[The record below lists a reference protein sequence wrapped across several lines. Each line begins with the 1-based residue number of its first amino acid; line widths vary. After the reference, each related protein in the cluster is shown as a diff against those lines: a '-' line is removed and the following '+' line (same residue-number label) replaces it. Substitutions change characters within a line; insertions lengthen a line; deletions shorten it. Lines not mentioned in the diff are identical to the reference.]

1 MNMFMELCLA
11 ALLAVAAEN
20 VIFTGGIGF
29 SRVLRA
35 ARKPKTIAL
44 YSCFVWLFSLASA
57 LTACYLGPVLLSNST
72 LLFMRP
78 AVYAFCAALAY
89 LLVAFVLKTFLPKIY
104 GKVGA
109 ILSPAAINCIVLS
122 MPYMQRSF
130 AMRPHEAA
138 GFAIGT
144 GVAFFLAALVLSE
157 ALARYRNEYMPKA
170 FRGLPSVL
178 IYVGILS
185 MVFVGVTGGRLFG

>member
-1 MNMFMELCLA
+1 
-11 ALLAVAAEN
+11 
-20 VIFTGGIGF
+20 
-29 SRVLRA
+29 
-35 ARKPKTIAL
+35 
-44 YSCFVWLFSLASA
+44 
-57 LTACYLGPVLLSNST
+57 
-72 LLFMRP
+72 
-78 AVYAFCAALAY
+78 
-89 LLVAFVLKTFLPKIY
+89 
-104 GKVGA
+104 
-109 ILSPAAINCIVLS
+109 
-122 MPYMQRSF
+122 
-130 AMRPHEAA
+130 MRPHEAA

>member
-1 MNMFMELCLA
+1 MNPFMEIGMV
-11 ALLAVAAEN
+11 ALLSIAAEN
-20 VIFTGGIGF
+20 LIFTGGIGF

-35 ARKPKTIAL
+35 ARKPKTIGF
-44 YSCFVWLFSLASA
+44 YSLFVGLFSLASA
-57 LTACYLGPVLLSNST
+57 LTACFLGPALLSNST

-78 AVYAFCAALAY
+78 AIYALCAAVVY
-89 LLVAFVLKTFLPKIY
+89 MLVAFLMKAFLPKVY
-104 GKVGA
+104 ERAGP
-109 ILSPAAINCIVLS
+109 ILAPAAINCIVLS

-130 AMRPHEAA
+130 TLQPHEAV

-157 ALARYRNEYMPKA
+157 AMARYHNENMPKA

-185 MVFVGVTGGRLFG
+185 MVFVGITGGRLFG

>member
-1 MNMFMELCLA
+1 MNTWMEVGFT
-11 ALLAVAAEN
+11 ALLAVTAEN
-20 VIFTGGIGF
+20 LIFTGGIGF

-35 ARKPKTIAL
+35 ARKPKTIGI
-44 YSCFVWLFSLASA
+44 YSLLVGGVSLVSA
-57 LTACYLGPVLLSNST
+57 LVACFLGPVLLSNST

-78 AVYAFCAALAY
+78 AIYAFCAALAY
-89 LLVAFVLKTFLPKIY
+89 ILAAFLMKTFLPGIY
-104 GKVGA
+104 DKVGA
-109 ILSPAAINCIVLS
+109 VLAPAAINCIVLS

-130 AMRPHEAA
+130 TLQPHEAV

-157 ALARYRNEYMPKA
+157 ALERYRNENMPRA

-185 MVFVGVTGGRLFG
+185 MVFVGITGGRLFG

>member
-1 MNMFMELCLA
+1 MGSEMC
-11 ALLAVAAEN
+11 
-20 VIFTGGIGF
+20 I
-29 SRVLRA
+29 RDR
-35 ARKPKTIAL
+35 
-44 YSCFVWLFSLASA
+44 
-57 LTACYLGPVLLSNST
+57 

-78 AVYAFCAALAY
+78 AIYAFCAALAY
-89 LLVAFVLKTFLPKIY
+89 ILAAFLMKTFLPGIY
-104 GKVGA
+104 DKVGA
-109 ILSPAAINCIVLS
+109 VLAPAAINCIVLS

-130 AMRPHEAA
+130 TLQPHEAV

-157 ALARYRNEYMPKA
+157 ALERYRNENMPRA

-185 MVFVGVTGGRLFG
+185 MVFVGITGGRLFG